1 MIQFPSQLDDK
12 EQLLRL
18 LGGYWSNTYEGQE
31 LLGEL
36 LKTRA
41 SLTKQVFNRLEEAVN
56 CRSRIDIPV
65 YRGEAWLLLTIK
77 KSTVESFPN
86 LYGESVNYNQGAV
99 YGKRSADLPF
109 VYPIDSAIAE
119 CSLITNRLSN
129 SSVNLVSGLDFVVDN
144 ANHLIRFKAN
154 PFNNDAFQSQLTED
168 GDEEVFV
175 WLYKPQIDKEYLW
188 KHFGYV
194 INLWAKSG
202 QYYKDLINNVYDSI
216 VLGTSAG
223 KTLDA
228 ISATTGIP
236 LAKGNETVE
245 VIDRDKDNKLVI
257 TDKNVYRFSL
267 NDTILVSVGDELVT
281 DQSLSDGLLVYEFNR
296 GIAPTDVN
304 GVSVSRELM
313 PGSFLGEIGFPNR
326 YESTVVTS
334 DTDGRT
340 VITFPLGGHPFDVEA
355 FWTEVHNRGLE
366 SGLTLANRLDQRDNR
381 EDEPTAA
388 YLPSQIN
395 PFELLV
401 QNIYR
406 FGAFLVKIKT
416 SSVSPTAAGIDKLS
430 YVRRLLP
437 PHTTMLLVIDMPSV
451 VEDVILEEDANNL
464 DSFTTANTLETE
476 TGPTSLQDII
486 TGRVVSGNCL

>member
-36 LKTRA
+36 LKARA

-65 YRGEAWLLLTIK
+65 YRGEEWLLVTLK

-86 LYGESVNYNQGAV
+86 LYGESIKYDQGAV

-119 CSLITNRLSN
+119 CGLITNRLSN
-129 SSVNLVSGLDFVVDN
+129 SSVNLISGLDFVVDN
-144 ANHLIRFKAN
+144 TNHLIRFEAN
-154 PFNNDAFQSQLTED
+154 PFNNDQFQSQTTED
-168 GDEEVFV
+168 GDQEVFL
-175 WLYKPQIDKEYLW
+175 WLYRPKIDKEYLW

-194 INLWAKSG
+194 VNLWAKSSE
-202 QYYKDLINNVYDSI
+202 YYKTLINNVYDSI

-245 VIDRDKDNKLVI
+245 AIEKDKDNTLVI
-257 TDKNVYRFSL
+257 TDKNVYKFSL
-267 NDTILVSVGDELVT
+267 SDTVLVEVGDSLVT
-281 DQSLSDGLLVYEFNR
+281 DQSLTDGLRFYEFNR
-296 GIAPTDVN
+296 GIAPDDVN
-304 GVSVSRELM
+304 GISVSKELL
-313 PGSFLGEIGFPNR
+313 PGSFIGELGFPNR
-326 YESTVVTS
+326 DEATIVTS
-334 DTDGRT
+334 DSEGRT

-355 FWTEVHNRGLE
+355 FWTEVHQRGVE
-366 SGLTLANRLDQRDNR
+366 SGSTLANRLDQRVNK

-388 YLPSQIN
+388 YLPTQLN
-395 PFELLV
+395 PFEVLV

-406 FGAFLVKIKT
+406 FGAYLVKIKT
-416 SSVSPTAAGIDKLS
+416 SSISKEAAGIDKLS

-451 VEDVILEEDANNL
+451 TEDVILEEDDNNL
-464 DSFTTANTLETE
+464 DSFTTANTLITE
-476 TGPTSLQDII
+476 IGTTSLQDII